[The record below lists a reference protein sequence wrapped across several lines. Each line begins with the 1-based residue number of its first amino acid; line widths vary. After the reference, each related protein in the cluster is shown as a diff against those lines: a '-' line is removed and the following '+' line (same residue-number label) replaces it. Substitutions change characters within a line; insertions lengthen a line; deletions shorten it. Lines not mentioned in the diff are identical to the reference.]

1 MKAFYDVFW
10 HGFVKKNT
18 ETAKNSTIH
27 FQLMQQNGTELFMK
41 FTVEFDEDTRVF
53 EGFYQIEKYSR
64 IFRQLLSFLAEPL

>member
-27 FQLMQQNGTELFMK
+27 FQLMQQNGTGSLFLCNEK
-41 FTVEFDEDTRVF
+41 KEIIFSSQLKNY
-53 EGFYQIEKYSR
+53 GLCSIEKN
-64 IFRQLLSFLAEPL
+64 

>member
-27 FQLMQQNGTELFMK
+27 FQLMQQNGTGSLFLCNEK
-41 FTVEFDEDTRVF
+41 KRVF
-53 EGFYQIEKYSR
+53 FLVIVEKTRIVFYK
-64 IFRQLLSFLAEPL
+64 